1 MIDSPSIALAFAAGL
16 VSFLSPC
23 CLPLVPGYL
32 AAVSGPDA
40 SLVRRRVD
48 PRLIGRSLLFIASFS
63 TMFILLGLTATA
75 LGSFLFR
82 NQSTLEKVAG
92 AAIIAMGAL
101 FVASVFIVRLSRDWH
116 PQALLERAGSGGP
129 VVVGVAF
136 AVAWTPC
143 IGPTLGAILGLAASG
158 SSATQGAGLL
168 AVYSAG
174 LAVPFLASALTF
186 NVAQG
191 SLGFVRRHYPL
202 IQVGAGLVLVAMGA
216 LVFSGQLFRLNLEVR
231 HFLDG
236 LGLDFWQSL

>member
-1 MIDSPSIALAFAAGL
+1 MIDTPSIALAFAAGL
-16 VSFLSPC
+16 VSFISPC

-40 SLVRRRVD
+40 GAAPRRLD

-63 TMFILLGLTATA
+63 TMFILLGLSATA

-82 NQSTLEKVAG
+82 NHSMLEKVAG
-92 AAIIAMGAL
+92 VAIIAMGAL
-101 FVASVFIVRLSRDWH
+101 FVASVFIVRLNRDWH
-116 PQALLERAGSGGP
+116 PQALLERAGNGGP
-129 VVVGVAF
+129 VIVGLAF

-158 SSATQGAGLL
+158 SSAAQGAGLL

-191 SLGFVRRHYPL
+191 SLGLFRRHYPV
-202 IQVGAGLVLVAMGA
+202 IQVGAGLVLVAMGV
-216 LVFSGQLFRLNLEVR
+216 LVFSGHLFQLNLEVR

>member
-1 MIDSPSIALAFAAGL
+1 MIDTPSIALAFAAGL

-32 AAVSGPDA
+32 AAVSGHDGPA
-40 SLVRRRVD
+40 AERRLD

-63 TMFILLGLTATA
+63 VMFVVLGLTATA
-75 LGSFLFR
+75 IGSFLFQ

-92 AAIIAMGAL
+92 LAIIAMGAL
-101 FVASVFIVRLSRDWH
+101 FIASVFIVRLNRDWH
-116 PQALLERAGSGGP
+116 PQGLLQRASSGGP

-136 AVAWTPC
+136 AIAWTPC

-158 SSATQGAGLL
+158 QSEAQGAGLL

-174 LAVPFLASALTF
+174 LAVPFLASAVAF
-186 NVAQG
+186 NAVQG
-191 SLGFVRRHYPL
+191 SFGFVRRHYPV
-202 IQVGAGLVLVAMGA
+202 IQVGAGLILVAMGV

-231 HFLDG
+231 QFLDS
-236 LGLDFWQSL
+236 LNLDFWQSL